1 MLLFFFLLSL
11 CFSGYCST
19 NFGRQKYDSRQG
31 RLYFGRLLEAFAA
44 LDHGLPWNGCEN
56 HLSKQG
62 NLKGLFCSQKVPSY
76 EQL

>member
-1 MLLFFFLLSL
+1 MLLFFSLSL

-31 RLYFGRLLEAFAA
+31 RLHLGRLLEALAA
-44 LDHGLPWNGCEN
+44 LDYGLPWNGCEN

-62 NLKGLFCSQKVPSY
+62 NFISSFCSQKVPSY